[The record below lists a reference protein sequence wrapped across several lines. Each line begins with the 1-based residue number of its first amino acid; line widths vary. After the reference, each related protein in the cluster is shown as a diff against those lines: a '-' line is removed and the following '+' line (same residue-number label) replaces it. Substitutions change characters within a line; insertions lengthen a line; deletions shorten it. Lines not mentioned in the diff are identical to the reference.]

1 MANKQMI
8 FAMPKKFSLDKLG
21 ELLADKLQ
29 TKIERVNG
37 KRIYLDT
44 FDWRLYRSGMVLEL
58 ECSGGLCL
66 LLWREIKSGTVLLS
80 RMVRKPPKSAADFS
94 NAGSQGVLKQVLGRR
109 TLVAH
114 VTLEIHTDTLLLLN
128 RDDKTVMRVEL
139 RRDQIIPQQGSGS
152 HVILDNVLYLFPYR
166 GYESEFKDRLR
177 WAKRDGAL
185 TPITQDPL
193 LSALGALDIAP
204 GDYTGRPK
212 FSLSCEQQALQAM
225 VRILERFLQ
234 VMDSNIAGAR
244 EDDDP
249 EHLHDFLVAVRR
261 TSIFIDRFSSLFPAH
276 NLVSVVHGFQWIEQ
290 EATPIRDLDI
300 YMSLFHDFEDRVDAD
315 HRRALNSLYL
325 FLQEQK
331 KRDLGRMRTS
341 LNSPRYHKL
350 IESWGEFLHMCGSAE
365 QLSKGA
371 MTSIGELAPKRI
383 KNIYREFMQKAHS
396 KSQDASAKEIC
407 ELHQISKHLGY
418 HLDVF
423 SSLFPEKKVTKLL
436 KAHSKLQ
443 SSLNQFRDMNLQYSR
458 LREYKSAMK
467 KAQAVRKI
475 SLEAVEQLIAD
486 RKSEKAKAHKKAVKQ
501 IKRFTRKKMRKRF
514 SSLRVVPTDGGCV

>member
-1 MANKQMI
+1 
-8 FAMPKKFSLDKLG
+8 
-21 ELLADKLQ
+21 
-29 TKIERVNG
+29 
-37 KRIYLDT
+37 
-44 FDWRLYRSGMVLEL
+44 MVLEL
-58 ECSGGLCL
+58 ECCDGHCL
-66 LLWREIKSGTVLLS
+66 LLWRELKSGAILQS

-94 NAGSQGVLKQVLGRR
+94 NAGSQAVLKQILGRR

-114 VTLEIHTDTLLLLN
+114 VTLEVHTDTLLLLN

-139 RRDQIIPQQGSGS
+139 RRDQINHQQGSGS
-152 HVILDNVLYLFPYR
+152 HVILESVLYLFPYR

-177 WAKRDGAL
+177 WAKRDSAL
-185 TPITQDPL
+185 TPVNQDPML
-193 LSALGALDIAP
+193 TALAALDIAP
-204 GDYTGRPK
+204 GEYTGRPK
-212 FSLSCEQQALQAM
+212 FSLSCDQQALQAV

-234 VMDSNIAGAR
+234 IMKRNIAGAR

-261 TSIFIDRFSSLFPAH
+261 TSIFIDGFSSLFPAN

-290 EATPIRDLDI
+290 ESTPIRDLDI

-315 HRRALNSLYL
+315 HRRALNSLYQ

-331 KRDLGRMRTS
+331 KRDLRRMRTS

-350 IESWGEFLHMCGSAE
+350 IESWSEFLRMCSSAE
-365 QLSKGA
+365 QLSKDA
-371 MTSIGELAPKRI
+371 VAPIGELASKRI
-383 KNIYREFMQKAHS
+383 QDIYREFMKKAPNR
-396 KSQDASAKEIC
+396 SQAAGVKEIC
-407 ELHQISKHLGY
+407 ELHQISKRLGY

-423 SSLFPEKKVTKLL
+423 SSLFPEKKIGKLL
-436 KAHSKLQ
+436 KAHAKLQ

-458 LREYKSAMK
+458 LREYKSGMK

-486 RKSEKAKAHKKAVKQ
+486 RENEKTKAYKKAIKQ

-514 SSLRVVPTDGGCV
+514 SSLRLVSTGGGSV